1 MAHTNGHGAPRP
13 QGPSQH
19 CFALG
24 MWGVVLHC
32 WRSVLCLLS
41 PVPRVIQFRL
51 PAPWEQEGQFQPPSS
66 LWMWIRGSLGVCLR
80 IEEVARGRTRK
91 RTKAARQNRTAVGPS
106 PPRVTCEAGRL
117 PTPARSQPEP
127 LRPVTP
133 SPQRLR
139 RGGRL
144 ASLRPQ
150 SQRSP
155 PAPPSADCVRLLLED
170 SRFQSSTGLDRTL
183 ACISP
188 FGARPWKP
196 LLAQGPE
203 AGGQKGTCGR
213 AGSPWRPRGHL
224 HQGSCWCCQPSA
236 GPPAL
241 TARPLPSLA
250 GRPHHQY
257 PDRPVWRPSGLC
269 DIGKGT

>member
-155 PAPPSADCVRLLLED
+155 PAPPVQTVSACSLKTAGSSPPQAWIGPWPASAHLGPGRG
-170 SRFQSSTGLDRTL
+170 SRCLPRGRRQVGRRGR
-183 ACISP
+183 AAVP
-188 FGARPWKP
+188 GARG
-196 LLAQGPE
+196 GPG
-203 AGGQKGTCGR
+203 AIFTRVR
-213 AGSPWRPRGHL
+213 AGAASPWRDLQLSQPGPCPRW
-224 HQGSCWCCQPSA
+224 QGVPTTSTRTDPCGGPQASA
-236 GPPAL
+236 
-241 TARPLPSLA
+241 T
-250 GRPHHQY
+250 
-257 PDRPVWRPSGLC
+257 
-269 DIGKGT
+269 